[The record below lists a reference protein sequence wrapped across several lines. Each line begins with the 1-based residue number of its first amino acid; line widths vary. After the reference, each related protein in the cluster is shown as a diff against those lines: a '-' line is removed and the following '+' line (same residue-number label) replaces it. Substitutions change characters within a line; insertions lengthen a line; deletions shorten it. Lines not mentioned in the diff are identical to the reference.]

1 MDSNIANMM
10 DCPVCL
16 DTMDDPVSLNCG
28 HSFCH
33 TCISNLVRDK
43 AVKCPMCNTVQK
55 LPNGLASLNI
65 NFGMRDMINGMKA
78 MQAQMGQMNLGGSS
92 QL

>member
-1 MDSNIANMM
+1 ME
-10 DCPVCL
+10 CPVHL
-16 DTMDDPVSLNCG
+16 DIMDDPVSLNCG

-65 NFGMRDMINGMKA
+65 NFGMRDTSEDSPSKTKQDDISHA
-78 MQAQMGQMNLGGSS
+78 YLNLPKS
-92 QL
+92 